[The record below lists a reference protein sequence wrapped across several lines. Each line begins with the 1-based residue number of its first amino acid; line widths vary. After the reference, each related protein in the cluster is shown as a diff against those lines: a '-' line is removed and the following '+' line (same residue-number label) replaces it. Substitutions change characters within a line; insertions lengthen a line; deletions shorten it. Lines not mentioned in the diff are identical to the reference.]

1 MSRFWYLWVPLVTA
15 IATLLIAGIDR
26 PFFRKWFESEQ
37 TGLFEF
43 LHFLLPIITALIAI
57 KCLFHP
63 YVRKNGFLIFWF
75 SLMAIGGIYLGGEE
89 ASWGQHYAGWTTPD
103 FWVGVNDQQ
112 ETNLHNTSFLLDQ
125 YPRAILKVGI
135 AIGALII
142 PWMLL
147 NRPDKLPRQFD
158 FIYPPLAMVPLALLV
173 FATEIYNKLRGE
185 VSWTIVKLVRGGEF
199 QETFISWCLVF
210 YAFSLLWRLQKID
223 RAEIQ

>member
-1 MSRFWYLWVPLVTA
+1 M
-15 IATLLIAGIDR
+15 
-26 PFFRKWFESEQ
+26 
-37 TGLFEF
+37 
-43 LHFLLPIITALIAI
+43 
-57 KCLFHP
+57 
-63 YVRKNGFLIFWF
+63 FWF

-135 AIGALII
+135 AIGALVI

-223 RAEIQ
+223 KAQIR